1 MSAIT
6 SFLRHEVIPAL
17 GCTEPGAVA
26 LAVSRAREAL
36 GSAETVVSIAV
47 RVSDSV
53 YKNGKDVG
61 IPGVEGARGNEVAA
75 ALGALC
81 GGSDQGLQLLRSC
94 CPEAIDEALGWLKQ
108 GRVVIEHAAG
118 EPGVYVEAHVRSEA
132 HEAVAVIQGEHSHI
146 CEVSH
151 DGVCLY
157 SAPRL
162 ATDSCTGLDGIE
174 IPSFAALYEY
184 VEDLSADDQEY
195 LLEGVRMNRAVAD
208 AGLTMG
214 GTKTGSLIGAMSELK
229 TSGLIGADL
238 GYRIRMACI
247 AASEYR
253 MSGGCLPVMSSG
265 GSGNAGITAILP
277 VALAAENGGGD
288 GSVLA
293 RAVAVS
299 HLTTSYIK
307 SRIGRLAPVCGCV
320 VAAGSGAAA
329 GICKLHGAPANTA
342 AEAIR
347 MLLSN
352 SAGLFCDG
360 AKESCA
366 LKVGTAAHEAY
377 LSAMMVMRGARIGGA
392 QGLADLTVEQTIDN
406 VARINAEG
414 LGVLDKVMISILEN
428 RCSCDEEDCA

>member
-1 MSAIT
+1 MSTLTA
-6 SFLRHEVIPAL
+6 FLNHEVIPAL

-26 LAVSRAREAL
+26 LAVSKACEAL
-36 GSAETVVSIAV
+36 GSTGDKAHITV

-61 IPGVEGARGNEVAA
+61 IPGVTGARGNDVAA

-81 GGSDQGLQLLRSC
+81 GCPDEGLQLLRSC
-94 CPEAIDEALGWLKQ
+94 CPESIDEGIRWLRE
-108 GRVVIEHAAG
+108 GRVQIEHAPEHA
-118 EPGVYVEAHVRSEA
+118 GVYVEAHVRTSE
-132 HEAVAVIQGEHSHI
+132 HEAVAIIQGEHSHI
-146 CEVSH
+146 CEVRL
-151 DGVCLY
+151 DGDCLFT
-157 SAPRL
+157 APRL
-162 ATDSCTGLDGIE
+162 SSDTCASLDSLGISSFEELYTAADG
-174 IPSFAALYEY
+174 
-184 VEDLSADDQEY
+184 LSASDEAY
-195 LLEGVRMNRAVAD
+195 LLEGVRMNRVVAD
-208 AGLTMG
+208 AGEELGRETE
-214 GTKTGSLIGAMSELK
+214 GSLIGAAGALR

-288 GSVLA
+288 GRDLA

-329 GICKLHGAPANTA
+329 GICKLHGASADVA

-347 MLLSN
+347 LLLSN

-360 AKESCA
+360 AKVSCA

-377 LSAMMVMRGARIGGA
+377 LSAMMVMQGARIGGA
-392 QGLADLTVEQTIDN
+392 QGLADETVERTIDN
-406 VARINAEG
+406 VARINREG
-414 LGVLDKVMISILEN
+414 LGVLDQVMISILEN
-428 RCSCDEEDCA
+428 RCA